1 MSSWQDAMI
10 GVVVL
15 LLVLGGSILRW
26 LADAPNSRWR
36 SVGSSL
42 LTGATFA
49 LVGFF
54 ITFTTKQHEN
64 EVAGRQAGR
73 EKQVEER
80 QALTEKQQTLKLT
93 IGLQHDLQRV
103 DLKGKELSGFDLAG
117 KNLSGADLEG
127 ANLNRARLVG
137 ATLDGAIL
145 TNASLYG
152 AFLEGASLRNTSLD
166 GSDLTHA
173 HLNGA
178 LLEGASLGVGTNRRP
193 TTLVHTVLND
203 ARMHGACLASARLG
217 YARLNG
223 ADLGDAVL
231 TDADLRGALFDE
243 DGIPVNL
250 DGAATARVK
259 IDAGNEQFLPA
270 RRHVGRGTRRSRP
283 ARPPAAKEDKL
294 VMVHDGDT
302 IKLQKRGWTRLIG
315 VDTPNLDDHAGVGR
329 AARSLVVRKLRGQP
343 AVWYTLGPRP
353 RERRPGNKGRWQVYI
368 WLAHGR
374 LLNQALLEGGYGR
387 RQTNQHEN
395 PHYVPQLDNAQGRAM
410 TAGLRIW
417 TTCE

>member
-1 MSSWQDAMI
+1 MSSWQRIMI
-10 GVVVL
+10 GVVGL
-15 LLVLGGSILRW
+15 LLVLGGIVLW
-26 LADAPNSRWR
+26 LVRDNPDSPWR

-54 ITFTTKQHEN
+54 ITFTTKDHEN
-64 EVAGRQAGR
+64 EIAHRQA
-73 EKQVEER
+73 QI
-80 QALTEKQQTLKLT
+80 EKQQTLKLT
-93 IGLQHDLQRV
+93 IGLRHDLQRV
-103 DLKGKELSGFDLAG
+103 DLNKKELSGYDLAG
-117 KNLSGADLEG
+117 KNLSNADLEG

-137 ATLDGAIL
+137 ATLDGANL
-145 TNASLYG
+145 ANASLYG
-152 AFLEGASLRNTSLD
+152 AFLEGASLRKASLD

-178 LLEGASLGVGTNRRP
+178 ILEGASLGVGAHQRP
-193 TTLVHTVLND
+193 ATLIHAVLND
-203 ARMHGACLASARLG
+203 ARMHGACLASARLR

-223 ADLGDAVL
+223 ADLGDTVL
-231 TDADLRGALFDE
+231 TDADLRGAHFDE

-259 IDAGNEQFLPA
+259 IDAGNEHFLSATTRLQRGA
-270 RRHVGRGTRRSRP
+270 RRSLPPRSP
-283 ARPPAAKEDKL
+283 GAKEDKF
-294 VMVHDGDT
+294 VMAHDGDT

-315 VDTPNLDDHAGVGR
+315 VDAPNLDDHAEVGQ
-329 AARSLVVRKLRGQP
+329 AAHSLVLRELRRQP
-343 AVWYTLGPRP
+343 RVWYTLGPRQ
-353 RERRPGNKGRWQVYI
+353 RESRPGKKGRSQVYI
-368 WLAHGR
+368 WVADGR
-374 LLNQALLEGGYGR
+374 LLNEVLLEGGYGR

-395 PHYVPQLDNAQGRAM
+395 PDYVPQLDNAQSRAM